1 MQTNWQNFCAHE
13 NAPKRSLFVNGF
25 SGRPVIFADRS
36 WPDLEYS
43 STIFVAFSCWFVIQ
57 DRVFARVFTGLRIV
71 ADAR

>member
-36 WPDLEYS
+36 WPDLE
-43 STIFVAFSCWFVIQ
+43 VQ
-57 DRVFARVFTGLRIV
+57 LD
-71 ADAR
+71 